1 MQTYTQAVEETCC
14 QVRQIAVTSPEHYY
28 PFAAFSA
35 NLGLFL
41 PHIPVSRH
49 PELFRQTLLNQR
61 LANLDEYYLPQLQIH
76 WAPGCELDFDRLRS
90 SPAIVCTYHTGS
102 YRLLSYLLMEQ
113 HISIAL
119 LLASKVIQE
128 QGEGMRAHA
137 TKIGKR
143 NGTTCT
149 LIDAEQPMAGLHI
162 LKALRQGTTVV
173 AYIDGNTGALAN
185 GENANL
191 TTVRF
196 LDKEMRVRVGLP
208 QLARRAG
215 AILCG
220 VMALRNPD
228 YTPLMTCTRFV
239 PPNHLGEEGC
249 NADQH
254 AMQLFYADLEKAVKG
269 DPWLWENWFYLH
281 EQLNWHSL

>member
-1 MQTYTQAVEETCC
+1 MQTYIQAVEETCG
-14 QVRQIAVTSPEHYY
+14 QVRQIAVTSPEYYY

-41 PHIPVSRH
+41 PRIPMSQH

-76 WAPGCELDFDRLRS
+76 WAPGGELDFERLRA

-119 LLASKVIQE
+119 LLASKVIHE
-128 QGEGMRAHA
+128 QGEGMMAHA
-137 TKIGKR
+137 MQIGKR
-143 NGTTCT
+143 SGTTCT

-162 LKALRQGTTVV
+162 LKALRQGATVV
-173 AYIDGNTGALAN
+173 AYVDGNTGVLAN
-185 GENANL
+185 RENANL

-196 LDKEMRVRVGLP
+196 IGKEIRVRKGLP

-215 AILCG
+215 ADLYG
-220 VMALRNPD
+220 VMALRNAD
-228 YTPLMTCTRFV
+228 YTPLMVCARFV
-239 PPNHLGEEGC
+239 SPNHLGDEGGA
-249 NADQH
+249 ADQH
-254 AMQLFYADLEKAVKG
+254 VMQLFYADLEKAVKG
-269 DPWLWENWFYLH
+269 NPWLWENWFYLH
-281 EQLNWHSL
+281 EQLNWHSS